1 MYAGRKLV
9 VKPGT
14 KTAVSAGLAS
24 ELLRSIGYEV
34 LGASSASEAATIL
47 KKRRDIAVVFTDIAM
62 PYGISGIE
70 LAGLVRSEYPA
81 VKVILSSG
89 YPLAVL
95 RDEHGSLGEF
105 TFIHKPYRLADL
117 ARALRA

>member
-1 MYAGRKLV
+1 M